1 MFISVSPKYFVGQKR
16 QSNDLG
22 IYPYYVFLHN
32 RSSHNIF
39 LLFFLLNTLLPLS
52 LIFSFELVK
61 LIQTALVFYDVD
73 IYDAERDLHSRV
85 SNSQLMEE
93 LG

>member
-1 MFISVSPKYFVGQKR
+1 MFSYTIEAVITYFC
-16 QSNDLG
+16 
-22 IYPYYVFLHN
+22 Y
-32 RSSHNIF
+32 
-39 LLFFLLNTLLPLS
+39 FFLLNTLLPLS

-73 IYDAERDLHSRV
+73 IYDAERV